1 MKKLLFVLIMFV
13 VACSTSAQDR
23 VEQQFSEFNKRTHQ
37 VEQVQNNLNR
47 LSRAVGMDA
56 HSGKV
61 YKEVDYR
68 QGITWETR
76 YRRVTS
82 IYTVDLWIEVYDFFV
97 EVYKRENGGW
107 VLTQKIDRQ
116 NPYPWTLVATNVY
129 CNTVYSNARVSIS
142 NEKGGYLTIAFL
154 YPDSNRTIRSF
165 SVKNNYRVPYYP
177 SPKTRTRTA
186 TKNWW

>member
-23 VEQQFSEFNKRTHQ
+23 VFNEFNKRAHQ

-56 HSGKV
+56 HSGKI
-61 YKEVDYR
+61 YKEADYR

-76 YRRVTS
+76 YRQVTS
-82 IYTVDLWIEVYDFFV
+82 VYTVDLWIEVYDFFV
-97 EVYKRENGGW
+97 QIFRRENGVW
-107 VLTQKIDRQ
+107 VLTQTINRQ
-116 NPYPWTLVATNVY
+116 APYPWTVVAENVY
-129 CNTVYSNARVSIS
+129 CNSVYSNARVSVS
-142 NEKGGYLTIAFL
+142 NGDFLTISFL

-165 SVKNNYRVPYYP
+165 SVKNDYNRPFYP